1 MTLNLQD
8 HSFSIIIESCGR
20 LPSLS
25 PETITQGLFFKNIPE
40 LYTSISRAANQIC
53 IV

>member
-25 PETITQGLFFKNIPE
+25 PETITQGLFFKHP
-40 LYTSISRAANQIC
+40 R
-53 IV
+53 IVYFYQQSS